1 MAFFLV
7 GRRACGGG
15 ESMRDISKR
24 NIAITILGL
33 PVCAKNLLR
42 YATEVRRWLENRQL
56 AGSYIRWY
64 IVRIELNPLLLTSVN
79 WVVNG
84 FG

>member
-1 MAFFLV
+1 MAFFRV

-24 NIAITILGL
+24 SIVITILGL

-56 AGSYIRWY
+56 GRVLISDGILSESSFTRY
-64 IVRIELNPLLLTSVN
+64 
-79 WVVNG
+79 
-84 FG
+84 F